1 MSKFAK
7 RRFFSGRQRVFVMGG
22 HAVSGRPR
30 RRCQHRSTHQPS
42 ATRHAAHTAATVPGI
57 LVRLEGGRGPGSTIM
72 NSKKRRFLR
81 KVQENPLWGGG
92 CPLRPTLPLVGER
105 GVADHPPTLS
115 FPAPPLGQGQPLKKS
130 CTVQRRASKTLEA
143 LWTRKNLTSTP
154 PGGRVG
160 VR

>member
-92 CPLRPTLPLVGER
+92 CPLRPTLPPAPRRGEGGR
-105 GVADHPPTLS
+105 GPPTY
-115 FPAPPLGQGQPLKKS
+115 PLLPCSPSRTGPTVKKILHGAKEGQ
-130 CTVQRRASKTLEA
+130 
-143 LWTRKNLTSTP
+143 
-154 PGGRVG
+154 
-160 VR
+160 